1 MVGDILM
8 IFSSSMWEPMLCV
21 LAIIFF
27 FPHLTSTSNSSL
39 SALLSSC
46 FTETSIVIWKYYR
59 TEFEE
64 ALVYFFQSKESL
76 YFFSLTYFFL
86 IMEILHITCCST
98 KIILSD
104 SIFSR
109 MIMHCLKMQNY
120 YKVNRKLGT
129 SHFDASSAFWKTC
142 RTWTQSV

>member
-1 MVGDILM
+1 M
-8 IFSSSMWEPMLCV
+8 
-21 LAIIFF
+21 
-27 FPHLTSTSNSSL
+27 
-39 SALLSSC
+39 
-46 FTETSIVIWKYYR
+46 
-59 TEFEE
+59 
-64 ALVYFFQSKESL
+64 YFFQSKESL

-129 SHFDASSAFWKTC
+129 SHFDASSAF
-142 RTWTQSV
+142 